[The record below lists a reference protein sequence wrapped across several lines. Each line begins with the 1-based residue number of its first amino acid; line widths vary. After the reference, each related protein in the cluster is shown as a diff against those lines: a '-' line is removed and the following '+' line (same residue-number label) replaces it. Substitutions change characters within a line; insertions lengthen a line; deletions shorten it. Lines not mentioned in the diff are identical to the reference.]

1 MVVLEVS
8 LSIFRCRWP
17 NGDFSIVQANSKE
30 EAIKGLD
37 EFGHAEQ
44 AIVKRM
50 TAYKFDFGL
59 DDRGAVVLK
68 GTGEETEEIVAREC
82 YPELKTVFAA
92 VDRETRKGKRK
103 VREAVEWERTRLADS
118 APKRKPAKTEL
129 GRRLQERTGMPSAL
143 VNEHVDRAAKE

>member
-1 MVVLEVS
+1 M
-8 LSIFRCRWP
+8 SIFRCRWP

-37 EFGHAEQ
+37 EFGRAEQ

-92 VDRETRKGKRK
+92 VDRETRKGKR
-103 VREAVEWERTRLADS
+103 TRLADS

-143 VNEHVDRAAKE
+143 VNEHVDRAAKEILEADEQGGSKKPN